1 MVVILAEVFND
12 LQNYVPDDAERAVPD
27 AVSAVRLLE
36 ARLPQV
42 LAALTTVAEH
52 IGAEARAHNATVLA
66 TTRLALRHGRLGTDF
81 HDYHNEQHVL
91 ELAERRL
98 LRLVGTPAPTT
109 IAREDL
115 TALLLFSAC
124 HDLRQR
130 EPRHPSGPIGGNEWA
145 SIAETLRILVTC
157 GFDPVADRELM
168 TALPMMIA
176 GSTFDTRPLHADAL
190 EADDMP
196 VLAGGAF
203 ARGLGLWLDNRAP
216 YWREDPAAL
225 RGERLARLAAD
236 LDTGNVG
243 EAFDL
248 FCDTAVRLCRE
259 RELRAGRDLESAA
272 SAAPCLAFLGLGQQ
286 HYFFELHRF
295 CSREGERT
303 FGPSK
308 QANAAR
314 VRQTTA
320 ALLAQFASQPP
331 AHGLAVI
338 RAFGQCAATA

>member
-1 MVVILAEVFND
+1 MILAEVFSD
-12 LQNYVPDDAERAVPD
+12 LQNYAPDDAERAVPD
-27 AVSAVRLLE
+27 ATSAIRLLE
-36 ARLPQV
+36 AKLPQV
-42 LAALTTVAEH
+42 LAALSNVAGH
-52 IGAEARAHNATVLA
+52 IGAETRAHNAAVLA
-66 TTRLALRHGRLGTDF
+66 TARLAVRHGRLGTDF

-98 LRLVGTPAPTT
+98 LRLVSTPAATT

-130 EPRHPSGPIGGNEWA
+130 EPQHPSGPIGGNEWA
-145 SIAETLRILVTC
+145 SIAETLRILVAC
-157 GFDPVADRELM
+157 GFNPDADRELM

-176 GSTFDTRPLHADAL
+176 GSTFDIRPQPATTMR
-190 EADDMP
+190 ADD
-196 VLAGGAF
+196 VSALAGGAF
-203 ARGLGLWLDNRAP
+203 ARGLGLWLDNQAP

-225 RGERLARLAAD
+225 RGERLARLGAD

-243 EAFDL
+243 EEFGL
-248 FCDTAVRLCRE
+248 LCDTAVRLCRE
-259 RELRAGRDLESAA
+259 REMRAGRDLASAA

-308 QANAAR
+308 QANSAR

-320 ALLAQFASQPP
+320 ALLAQFAPQPP

-338 RAFGQCAATA
+338 QAFGQCAAAA